1 MELNPPQLTE
11 IKPSATLILLRQT
24 PAGMETLLLERNSKM
39 AFGSA
44 WVFPGGKIDADDY
57 LQPAPVLPSQSLT
70 TIDTTVYEL
79 REIAAA
85 YHAAVRETQEEA
97 GVLINAQEL
106 VLMSCWTTPVLGDR
120 PRFRTW
126 FFVAEMG
133 EQPVVIDGNE
143 MINYCW
149 LQVADAIEATKVRE
163 LAMLPP
169 TYCTLVEINHYA
181 DVTATLAGLREK
193 ELQIYNPKL
202 LPYEGGF
209 ISLYEGDAGYA
220 YADLDKPG
228 ARHRLLVDKDGYHL
242 VKAL

>member
-1 MELNPPQLTE
+1 MELNSQLTD

-24 PAGMETLLLERNSKM
+24 PVGMETLLLERNSKM

-57 LQPAPVLPSQSLT
+57 LQPAPTTLAASLT
-70 TIDTTVYEL
+70 SIDTAVYEP

-85 YHAAVRETQEEA
+85 FHAAVRETREEA
-97 GVLINAQEL
+97 GVVISAQEL

-126 FFVAEMG
+126 FFAAEIG
-133 EQPVVIDGNE
+133 DQAIVIDGNE
-143 MINYCW
+143 MIDYRW
-149 LQVADAIEATKVRE
+149 LQVKDAIEPARVRE

-169 TYCTLVEINHYA
+169 TYNTLVDINCYA
-181 DVTATLAGLREK
+181 DVSSTLAGLRKK

-202 LPYEGGF
+202 VACEGGF
-209 ISLYEGDAGYA
+209 ASLYEGDAGYDA
-220 YADLDKPG
+220 ADLDMPG

-242 VKAL
+242 EKTL